1 MSGEPSSLFWFRRDL
16 RLEDNHGLYRALTAG
31 ARVRAIFIFDPD
43 ILGKLEDRDDRRVN
57 FIHDRVNELAKRIA
71 EHGGHL
77 MVKYGRPVVVF
88 EELLAEHPF
97 TALHYNH
104 DHEPDALVRDAA
116 VEKMFRAKGCTVYSY
131 KDQTVFERDD
141 VLKDDGT
148 PYTVFTPFG
157 RKWRTALE
165 ATGLEHFPSERHL
178 DKLEPWSNA
187 QAAPTLG
194 EMGFARATYEVPPF
208 PPPVEQLRR
217 YADLRNLP
225 AKDGSTG
232 VGVHL
237 RFGTVS
243 PRALVRLAGSHS
255 DVWLNE
261 LIWREFFMQILW
273 HFPHVVQGAF
283 RPAYDRIAWHNDE
296 GMFERWCEGRTGY
309 PLVDAGM
316 RQLRATG
323 HMHNRVRMVA
333 ASFLVKDLL
342 IDWRWGEAW
351 FARWL
356 MDFELSSN
364 NGNWQWAAGTGC
376 DAAPYF
382 RVFHPTT
389 QLKRFDPDL
398 EYVRKWAP
406 DHVAGK
412 GPAPIV
418 DHDQA
423 RKRAIAAFKEALA

>member
-1 MSGEPSSLFWFRRDL
+1 MSTEPASIFWFRRDL
-16 RLEDNHGLYRALTAG
+16 RLEDNHGLFRALSAG
-31 ARVRAIFIFDPD
+31 GRVRTIFIFDQD
-43 ILGKLEDRDDRRVN
+43 ILGKLEDRDDRRVS
-57 FIHDRVNELAKRIA
+57 FIHDRVSDLAQRIA
-71 EHGGHL
+71 EHGGRL
-77 MVKYGRPVVVF
+77 LVKYGRPEAVF
-88 EELLAEHPF
+88 QELLA
-97 TALHYNH
+97 ANKYGSLHFNH
-104 DHEPDALVRDAA
+104 DHEPEALERDAA
-116 VEKMFRAKGCTVYSY
+116 VERLFRAKGCDVHSY
-131 KDQTVFERDD
+131 KDQTVFERSE
-141 VLKDDGT
+141 VVKDDGT

-157 RKWRTALE
+157 RKWRAALE
-165 ATGLEHFPSERHL
+165 ANGLVQFPSERHL
-178 DKLEPWSNA
+178 DKLEPWSSA
-187 QAAPTLG
+187 PAMPTLKD
-194 EMGFARATYEVPPF
+194 MGFVRSAYEVAPF
-208 PPPVEQLRR
+208 PPPTEQLRN
-217 YADLRNLP
+217 YAELRNLP

-232 VGVHL
+232 MGVHL

-243 PRALVRLAGSHS
+243 PRELVRLAMKHS

-273 HFPHVVQGAF
+273 HFPHVVKGAF
-283 RPAYDRIAWHNDE
+283 RPAYDRIKWRNDE
-296 GMFERWCEGRTGY
+296 AMFQRWCEGRTGY

-316 RQLRATG
+316 LQLRATG
-323 HMHNRVRMVA
+323 HMHNRVRMLV

-398 EYVRKWAP
+398 EYVKRWAP
-406 DHVAGK
+406 DHAAGK

-423 RKRAIAAFKEALA
+423 RKRAIAAFKDALA